1 MEKKFIQRYA
11 YLQNTLKLKVIDF
24 TYSNFFF
31 WVSDIDNN
39 YTSNKSLLFEFANK
53 QIHIIKLFSFF
64 SRLSLADF
72 LVYRIFFYNHY
83 SKWVLLNYCFN
94 SKSYKKVVKQI
105 LENYYTIFHDTEV
118 INKNK
123 LILFPSNFLLNY
135 TINSTSELK
144 LNYSNIQASK
154 YWFNDTKQLDH
165 SESSYGRLNISF
177 LGNMKELFSSDTL
190 NYSSNLFKLH
200 FIRVQRRYNKRRYSK
215 VRAYSRPSFFA
226 GITLSNLL
234 LACLWGGTMMGCDWQ
249 SPFII
254 NVDINL
260 ILLAIMLYTINKLL
274 RFSYWSNF
282 LALWSRSKFAY
293 KLGKMLDLHL
303 YRRIVW

>member
-1 MEKKFIQRYA
+1 METKFIQRYGW
-11 YLQNTLKLKVIDF
+11 LQNTLKLKKINF

-31 WVSDIDNN
+31 WTNILDESFIDNKN
-39 YTSNKSLLFEFANK
+39 LLFEFANK

-72 LVYRIFFYNHY
+72 LVYRIFFYNYY

-94 SKSYKKVVKQI
+94 QKSYKKFVKQI
-105 LENYYTIFHDTEV
+105 LENYYTVFHDTE
-118 INKNK
+118 ITNKNK

-135 TINSTSELK
+135 AISSTSELR
-144 LNYSNIQASK
+144 LNYNNIQVSK
-154 YWFNDTKQLDH
+154 YWFKETKQLDH
-165 SESSYGRLNISF
+165 SESSYGKLNISF
-177 LGNMKELFSSDTL
+177 LGSMKELFNPDTL
-190 NYSSNLFKLH
+190 NYSNNLFKLH

-226 GITLSNLL
+226 GITLCNLL

-249 SPFII
+249 STFII
-254 NVDINL
+254 NVDINF
-260 ILLAIMLYTINKLL
+260 ILLTIMLYVVNKLL

-282 LALWSRSKFAY
+282 LALWSRSKFSY
-293 KLGKMLDLHL
+293 KIGKLLDLHL